1 MNIMKKRITST
12 VHTRRQKATSKVE
25 SVQSSPKREPRKKV
39 LIQVG
44 GRIFETWE
52 ENLKNHPSTLLG
64 SNEKE
69 LYFNPRRNMY
79 VFDRDPQMFRHI
91 LNYYRI
97 GRLHYSIEYC
107 ADEFRDELSFFGI
120 SINEVDNCCWDD
132 YRQPK
137 SININ
142 KVFNL
147 EEQDKLREENKES
160 FLEKVWKVFDNPE
173 KSLLGA
179 LWYYMSG
186 LMIALSIACTVV
198 ETIPPPCEDR
208 LICSVQHATLC
219 NKRLNDS
226 AYPWSIETAKDS
238 GACVELREYLE
249 SKENV
254 FFILESVC
262 VGVFTFEYLA
272 RLISAPNRW
281 NFVKG
286 FMSIVDVVSILP
298 YYLGIILHIFDLA
311 VDSLSALVLLRVLR
325 VFRVLKFTRHSSR
338 LRSLL
343 FAIQRSASELGFI
356 VFSLSLGVV
365 LISSAL
371 FYAEKSGPGADLFN
385 SIPASMWYSVITMT
399 TTG

>member
-1 MNIMKKRITST
+1 MIGPDFYTPNSQYN
-12 VHTRRQKATSKVE
+12 VVCDWSASQA
-25 SVQSSPKREPRKKV
+25 
-39 LIQVG
+39 
-44 GRIFETWE
+44 
-52 ENLKNHPSTLLG
+52 
-64 SNEKE
+64 
-69 LYFNPRRNMY
+69 
-79 VFDRDPQMFRHI
+79 VFPPFLFHF
-91 LNYYRI
+91 RI

-147 EEQDKLREENKES
+147 DEPDKLKEEKKET

-198 ETIPPPCEDR
+198 ETIPPPCEDK
-208 LICSVQHATLC
+208 LICSLQHAALC
-219 NKRLNDS
+219 NKQLNES
-226 AYPWSIETAKDS
+226 AYPWKIASAKNSD
-238 GACVELREYLE
+238 ACVELREYLE

-281 NFVKG
+281 AFVKG

-298 YYLGIILHIFDLA
+298 YYLGIILQIFDLA

-371 FYAEKSGPGADLFN
+371 YYAEKNGPGADIFN